1 LAAVA
6 TAAVVDAAATVAT
19 AVAAAATAARVVARA
34 AAETLPDGQTE
45 PAVRR
50 DRLISMPGFRS
61 IPSIVRNP
69 GYVSVVRANAIQEPH
84 A

>member
-1 LAAVA
+1 MA
-6 TAAVVDAAATVAT
+6 AT
-19 AVAAAATAARVVARA
+19 AVAAAATAARVVVRA
-34 AAETLPDGQTE
+34 AAETLLDGQTE

-61 IPSIVRNP
+61 IPSIARNP